1 MEQKLDRHE
10 IDTIMQGKIDH
21 TSVEN
26 YTSHLV
32 TKDDFLDLK
41 QAMMQVN
48 NETQNTRGEYRALS
62 KI

>member
-41 QAMMQVN
+41 QAIQSVN
-48 NETQNTRGEYRALS
+48 SDN
-62 KI
+62 